1 MPVDFQH
8 TFAPATLRSL
18 MEGLLVT
25 LEVAASAI
33 VLSFVFGIIL
43 GILRYTKWPVLS
55 QIAVLYIEVMRNLPL
70 LLIIFFGYFGLR
82 DMGIDMPVTMAA
94 IAGLTVFT
102 SALIAEIVRSGLN
115 SVEKGQ
121 IEAARAQGFTYLQTL
136 WYIILP
142 QALKRMIPPLVSQF
156 ITLVKDTSLA
166 VVISLEEI
174 MHNAQIVY
182 NKYVNAT
189 IPLLLLVALIYFTI
203 NYSLSRISRYLEK
216 RLAG

>member
-1 MPVDFQH
+1 VDFQH
-8 TFAPATLRSL
+8 TFTPATLRSL

-43 GILRYTKWPVLS
+43 GILRYTKLPVLS
-55 QIAVLYIEVMRNLPL
+55 QLALLYIEVMRNLPL

-82 DMGIDMPVTMAA
+82 DMGIELPVTMAA
-94 IAGLTVFT
+94 ITGLTVFT

-121 IEAARAQGFTYLQTL
+121 IEAARAQGFTYSQTL

-189 IPLLLLVALIYFTI
+189 IPLLILVAFIYFTI
-203 NYSLSRISRYLEK
+203 NYSLSRVSRYLEK

>member
-1 MPVDFQH
+1 MPVDLQH

-43 GILRYTKWPVLS
+43 GILRYTKLPVLS
-55 QIAVLYIEVMRNLPL
+55 QLAVLYIEVMRNLPL

-82 DMGIDMPVTMAA
+82 DMGIELPVTMAA
-94 IAGLTVFT
+94 ITGLTVFT

-121 IEAARAQGFTYLQTL
+121 IEAARAQGFTYSQTL

-142 QALKRMIPPLVSQF
+142 QGLKRMIPPLVSQF

-189 IPLLLLVALIYFTI
+189 IPLLILVAFIYFTI
-203 NYSLSRISRYLEK
+203 NYSLSRVSRYLEK

>member
-1 MPVDFQH
+1 MPVDLQH

-33 VLSFVFGIIL
+33 VLSFVIGIVL
-43 GILRYTKWPVLS
+43 GILRYTKLPVLS
-55 QIAVLYIEVMRNLPL
+55 QLAVLYIEVMRNLPL

-82 DMGIDMPVTMAA
+82 DMGIDLPVTMAA

-115 SVEKGQ
+115 SVERGQ
-121 IEAARAQGFTYLQTL
+121 IEAARAQGFTYVQTL

-166 VVISLEEI
+166 VVISLQEI

-189 IPLLLLVALIYFTI
+189 IPLLVLVAFIYFTI
-203 NYSLSRISRYLEK
+203 NYSLSRMSRYLEK

>member
-1 MPVDFQH
+1 MDFQH
-8 TFAPATLRSL
+8 TFAPETLRTL

-33 VLSFVFGIIL
+33 VLSFILGIIL
-43 GILRYTKWPVLS
+43 GILRYTKLPVLS
-55 QIAVLYIEVMRNLPL
+55 QLAVLYIEVMRNLPL

-82 DMGIDMPVTMAA
+82 DMGIDLPVTMAA

-121 IEAARAQGFTYLQTL
+121 IEAARSQGFTYVQTL

-166 VVISLEEI
+166 VVISLEEM

-189 IPLLLLVALIYFTI
+189 IPLLLLVAFIYFTI
-203 NYSLSRISRYLEK
+203 NYSLSRVSRYLEK

>member
-1 MPVDFQH
+1 MDLQH

-43 GILRYTKWPVLS
+43 GILRYTKLPVLS
-55 QIAVLYIEVMRNLPL
+55 QLAVLYIEVMRNLPL

-82 DMGIDMPVTMAA
+82 DMGIELPVTMAA
-94 IAGLTVFT
+94 ITGLTVFT

-121 IEAARAQGFTYLQTL
+121 IEAARAQGFTYSQTL

-142 QALKRMIPPLVSQF
+142 QGLKRMIPPLVSQF

-189 IPLLLLVALIYFTI
+189 IPLLILVAFIYFTI
-203 NYSLSRISRYLEK
+203 NYSLSRVSRYLEK

>member
-1 MPVDFQH
+1 
-8 TFAPATLRSL
+8 

-43 GILRYTKWPVLS
+43 GILRYTKLPVLS
-55 QIAVLYIEVMRNLPL
+55 QLAVLYIEVMRNLPL

-82 DMGIDMPVTMAA
+82 DMGIELPVTMAA
-94 IAGLTVFT
+94 ITGLTVFT

-121 IEAARAQGFTYLQTL
+121 IEAARAQGFTYSQTL

-142 QALKRMIPPLVSQF
+142 QGLKRMIPPLVSQF

-189 IPLLLLVALIYFTI
+189 IPLLILVAFIYFTI
-203 NYSLSRISRYLEK
+203 NYSLSRVSRYLEK

>member
-1 MPVDFQH
+1 
-8 TFAPATLRSL
+8 

-33 VLSFVFGIIL
+33 VLSFILGIIL
-43 GILRYTKWPVLS
+43 GILRYTKLPVLS
-55 QIAVLYIEVMRNLPL
+55 QLAVLYIEVMRNLPL

-82 DMGIDMPVTMAA
+82 DMGIDLPVTMAA

-121 IEAARAQGFTYLQTL
+121 IEAARSQGFTYVQTL

-166 VVISLEEI
+166 VVISLEEM

-189 IPLLLLVALIYFTI
+189 IPLLLLVAFIYFTI
-203 NYSLSRISRYLEK
+203 NYSLSRVSRYLEK

>member
-1 MPVDFQH
+1 MPMDLQH

-43 GILRYTKWPVLS
+43 GILRYTKLPVLS
-55 QIAVLYIEVMRNLPL
+55 QLAVLYIEVMRNLPL

-82 DMGIDMPVTMAA
+82 DMGVELPVTMAA

-121 IEAARAQGFTYLQTL
+121 IEAARAQGFTYVQTL

-189 IPLLLLVALIYFTI
+189 IPLLLLVAFIYFTI
-203 NYSLSRISRYLEK
+203 NYSLSRVSRYLEK